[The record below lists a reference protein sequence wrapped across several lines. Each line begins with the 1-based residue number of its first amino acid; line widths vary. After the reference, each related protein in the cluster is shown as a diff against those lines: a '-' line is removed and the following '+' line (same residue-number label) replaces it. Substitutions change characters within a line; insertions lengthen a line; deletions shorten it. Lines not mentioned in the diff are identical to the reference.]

1 MSGKTEKTEIS
12 EKNRRLAKHVAGIFG
27 GTPSA
32 NRYGDEA
39 QKSFIDIMTA
49 VDSPVRTL
57 ASFSTFGLSDHPN
70 PGGPKGRQLP
80 VEIVGACGADVK
92 KFDKALSTAAFC
104 LINSKRPCRPGAIF
118 PDCLGLY
125 GISKTMK
132 HFFFITPCLW
142 TEDLKP
148 LRVGKKTITWL
159 LAVPISDE
167 ERKLAEKDGPA
178 RLDGLFEKKRIDI
191 PDINRPS
198 VL

>member
-1 MSGKTEKTEIS
+1 MSEKTEIS
-12 EKNRRLAKHVAGIFG
+12 AKNKRLAKHVAGIFG

-39 QKSFIDIMTA
+39 GKSFVDIMVA
-49 VDSPVRTL
+49 IDSPVRSL

-70 PGGPKGRQLP
+70 PAGPKGRPLP
-80 VEIVGACGADVK
+80 VEIVGACAADVK

-104 LINSKRPCRPGAIF
+104 IINSKWPCRAGAIF
-118 PDCLGLY
+118 PDCLGMYRL
-125 GISKTMK
+125 SKTLK
-132 HFFFITPCLW
+132 HFFFIAPCLW

-167 ERKLAEKDGPA
+167 ERRYAEKDGPA
-178 RLDGLFEKKRIDI
+178 ALDKLFEKKRIDI
-191 PDINRPS
+191 PDVQRPS
-198 VL
+198 VV